1 MAQHDEH
8 ARPGS
13 PDRKARQPVD
23 DLLAHACLEIDRR
36 DRRLRERL
44 SFLGD
49 QHRFRFEPARFA
61 GSFCQSVKI
70 AHAMPIEAWG
80 AGAGAPDA
88 SDTVTVSRIEST
100 DTFFDCSSTTTFS
113 QGR

>member
-1 MAQHDEH
+1 MAQHVEP

-23 DLLAHACLEIDRR
+23 QLLAHACLEIDRR
-36 DRRLRERL
+36 DSNRPDSL
-44 SFLGD
+44 
-49 QHRFRFEPARFA
+49 

-80 AGAGAPDA
+80 AGAGAPGA